1 MIQEIL
7 LDVHDARIQV
17 EDIKEACSSTLSE
30 LKESVTERAECAAQ
44 KLDKVFNY
52 LMEAFDNRME
62 IVLHKAQ
69 VRFMPIVCTRS
80 KAFL

>member
-17 EDIKEACSSTLSE
+17 EDIKEACSSPVSE
-30 LKESVTERAECAAQ
+30 LKETVTERAECAAQ
-44 KLDKVFNY
+44 KLDKVCNY
-52 LMEAFDNRME
+52 LMQAFDSKWE

-69 VRFMPIVCTRS
+69 VRLMPIV
-80 KAFL
+80 LY